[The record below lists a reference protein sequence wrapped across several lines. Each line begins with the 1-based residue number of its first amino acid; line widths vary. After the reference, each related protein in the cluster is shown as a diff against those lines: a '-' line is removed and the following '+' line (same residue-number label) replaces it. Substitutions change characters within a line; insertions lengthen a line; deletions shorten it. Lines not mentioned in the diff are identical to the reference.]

1 MALTKAQV
9 KEILSEAG
17 ADGEKIADAV
27 QKILDGH
34 VATIVALKEERDS
47 LKAEIEQNK
56 ADLAEYE
63 KLKKNSGDIEALQ
76 KEYDDYKAK
85 VEADKTWTKKESAY
99 RSTLKKAGIS
109 EKRIDTI
116 VKCSR
121 EEIEG
126 IEFDEEDNVKDEE
139 AIIERNKTNWSDF
152 VENIQ
157 KEGVKTPT
165 PPSNGGSK
173 TTMTREQ
180 IRAIPDAQ
188 ARQKAMIE
196 NASLFG
202 LPE

>member
-34 VATIVALKEERDS
+34 VATIEALKEERDS
-47 LKAEIEQNK
+47 LKKEIEQNK

-63 KLKKNSGDIEALQ
+63 KLKKASGDIEALQ
-76 KEYDDYKAK
+76 KEYDDYKAN
-85 VEADKTWTKKESAY
+85 VEAEKERTKKENAY
-99 RSTLKKAGIS
+99 REILKDLGIPERHFPKILKYS
-109 EKRIDTI
+109 D
-116 VKCSR
+116 VN
-121 EEIEG
+121 G
-126 IEFDEEDNVKDEE
+126 IEFDEEGNVKGADEIRKNIE
-139 AIIERNKTNWSDF
+139 AEWSDHI
-152 VENIQ
+152 EKKTI
-157 KEGVKTPT
+157 ESVKTPN
-165 PPSNGGSK
+165 PPSNGGNK
-173 TTMTREQ
+173 TTMTKEQ